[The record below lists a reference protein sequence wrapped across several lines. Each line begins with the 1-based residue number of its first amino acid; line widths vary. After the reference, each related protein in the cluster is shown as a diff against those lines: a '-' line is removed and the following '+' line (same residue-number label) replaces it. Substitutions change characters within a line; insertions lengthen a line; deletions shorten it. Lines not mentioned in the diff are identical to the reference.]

1 MKVYFTST
9 VKAKKKYLESFKLI
23 YKTIEDLGYKNQTD
37 FLLQVE
43 PDKFYSRS
51 SLVAEE
57 HYKEMFKQIKNSD
70 VVVIEA
76 STHSLGMGYL
86 VNLVLEMGKPVV
98 LLHTKEGS
106 PFLFKFIKDER
117 LQIWEYD
124 RENLKE
130 ILEDAL
136 EEARQM
142 MSVRFT
148 FFVTP
153 KIIRFLDWVAKKK
166 KEPRAVYLRK
176 LIEKAIKSEKYKET
190 SPF

>member
-9 VKAKKKYLESFKLI
+9 IKAKKTLQENFELI
-23 YKTIEDLGYKNQTD
+23 YKTIEELGYKNVTD
-37 FLLQVE
+37 FLLKVDPE
-43 PDKFYSRS
+43 KFYSRS
-51 SLVAEE
+51 SHVAEE
-57 HYKEMFKQIKNSD
+57 HYGEMFKKIKTSD
-70 VVVIEA
+70 AVVLEI

-98 LLHTKEGS
+98 LLHTKEAS
-106 PFLFKFIKDER
+106 PFLFKFIRDER
-117 LQIWEYD
+117 LQIWEYNQ
-124 RENLKE
+124 ENLKE
-130 ILEDAL
+130 VLEDAL
-136 EEARQM
+136 EEAKQM

-176 LIEKAIKSEKYKET
+176 LIEKAIKSENYKDT